1 MFSGVVGNMGGGGG
15 GGGGGGDGAQ
25 DIASGLVPD
34 RFSTTTTTAAQ
45 HIADDFVAKLR
56 FAEEQLQNERRSR
69 GWLEAEVQVGKS
81 QIATLTAKVE
91 KLTEIVSSESLNLK
105 EIARVADQADKKTG
119 QMAQEF
125 GMKLERGQL
134 KLQTIVSD
142 LVARQKT
149 LEYHENEENEK
160 HRMLADELNSLRYKL
175 ESFSLMTAEVGNE
188 VRAKARD
195 LEYEQQRGADTMRV
209 IKDHD
214 HALEALH
221 HTIDASSDSLSK
233 RFEVTLIEIRQRVD
247 AEARARFQ
255 FENGMRE
262 LYAEIR
268 KTLSSQDR
276 EATDRIESARQQA
289 AVAFERERLER
300 ERNIGLMADEVRTME
315 KAVKEALNAATEKML
330 SQLTLIDATVNQE
343 KTARTKFETQVKSDI
358 EGGFKLIQQ
367 AVLKKFEEMQM
378 MQTEMRHN
386 VGLAVKA
393 LKESVTLVEK
403 TTDQKL
409 NSVEDVLR
417 AEIRSRMETD
427 RVVDEVKKDMEF
439 TTANTEKRAMA
450 AIAQAIEESRENNSR
465 LEEELKATAEQLV
478 GSKTRQIDD
487 LENQLELLRKRIV
500 ESDAETSAKIRMAH
514 LAAEQMGH
522 TAQAALEVVEARI
535 DMRFSTEQQN
545 VDEVLEKVK
554 QIDERADVI
563 KNDIEDR
570 INFRSLQMEST
581 MAAFKEELEQRLSKS
596 DAADLEAK
604 LSAVIS
610 GVKASIGNTNQT
622 LQAVRDEVCQKTTKK
637 DLDDAESRSKLH
649 LAAIT
654 SRINDIDQV
663 ILGVKEDVSNRS
675 TRKELDDHESNLK
688 TAILNLELK
697 GVVYDEMLEKL
708 QSEID
713 QKASKKTVEDQ
724 DNRIKNFVMEE
735 EMKAMEL
742 EENFRSVK
750 ESVDLRVTKLEVE
763 DMEKKFSESIGSLQD
778 RIGEVSTSIAEA
790 KTEISQ
796 NMHDDVEEMV
806 SSINGALDAMQ
817 ARSDKIDNSVEG
829 MKLRISESENS
840 SRSRMQL
847 FMNSVE
853 ATISENIISVG
864 TFRDATAQQIKEIS
878 ERLDVLPKLI
888 NDNEEQSEEF
898 RKRLMDMSRSEEER
912 VNQLLQDIRESIA
925 LKVNSTTLEE
935 VQSELSKVIQKI
947 TAQQEL
953 EGMTL
958 EQLKLKISDTE
969 SYSREKMREFRAAIE
984 KSADEQASGIRL
996 WKDSLSKRYEELDA
1010 RTSSIPK
1017 ALDQTWGE
1025 LRKIKFDV
1033 EERLRNDL
1041 SHLEKEL
1048 SATKNELSNKV
1059 STRSLDGAIM
1069 VTIGPFN
1076 SRLDRLNRD
1085 MDDLRI
1091 LTSRLHGELNG
1102 KIYSGI
1108 SEIVNRTGSAVNI
1121 HRPPGEYFGMGTSQ
1135 RGGMGSVRAPGIGIG
1150 VDDANLERIA
1160 DETARTP
1167 EEPIKET
1174 AAAEF

>member
-1 MFSGVVGNMGGGGG
+1 MSAVQPQYQLATTSPAAAPAAGPWYSPSQFPPGNAVASSALPPLGAAPTAAGVSSGMFSGVVGNMGGA
-15 GGGGGGDGAQ
+15 GGGGGDGAQ
-25 DIASGLVPD
+25 DITSGLVPD

-276 EATDRIESARQQA
+276 GATDRIESARQQA

-300 ERNIGLMADEVRTME
+300 ERNIGLMADEIRTME

-409 NSVEDVLR
+409 NAVEDVLR

-610 GVKASIGNTNQT
+610 ETN
-622 LQAVRDEVCQKTTKK
+622 
-637 DLDDAESRSKLH
+637 
-649 LAAIT
+649 
-654 SRINDIDQV
+654 RINDIDQV

-853 ATISENIISVG
+853 ATISENMISVG

-888 NDNEEQSEEF
+888 NDNE
-898 RKRLMDMSRSEEER
+898 
-912 VNQLLQDIRESIA
+912 
-925 LKVNSTTLEE
+925 
-935 VQSELSKVIQKI
+935 
-947 TAQQEL
+947 
-953 EGMTL
+953 
-958 EQLKLKISDTE
+958 
-969 SYSREKMREFRAAIE
+969 
-984 KSADEQASGIRL
+984 
-996 WKDSLSKRYEELDA
+996 
-1010 RTSSIPK
+1010 
-1017 ALDQTWGE
+1017 
-1025 LRKIKFDV
+1025 
-1033 EERLRNDL
+1033 
-1041 SHLEKEL
+1041 
-1048 SATKNELSNKV
+1048 
-1059 STRSLDGAIM
+1059 
-1069 VTIGPFN
+1069 
-1076 SRLDRLNRD
+1076 
-1085 MDDLRI
+1085 
-1091 LTSRLHGELNG
+1091 
-1102 KIYSGI
+1102 
-1108 SEIVNRTGSAVNI
+1108 
-1121 HRPPGEYFGMGTSQ
+1121 
-1135 RGGMGSVRAPGIGIG
+1135 
-1150 VDDANLERIA
+1150 
-1160 DETARTP
+1160 
-1167 EEPIKET
+1167 
-1174 AAAEF
+1174 